1 MRAYI
6 VGGSAVKVD
15 RHFEYSYR
23 DLAYNVLSS
32 CEACGNAEYI
42 VVASALPELMAHQ
55 VDLGVHIVQWAGRR
69 VPVVRVESGES
80 SGIAAVEVAT
90 SLIHSGTARKVV
102 VLGVEKVTEY
112 PTYIANRMYS
122 LILDY
127 EFEVLR
133 GVSPPVYAALAMRE
147 LLKVGF
153 SRECFSSWAV
163 KMHENATR
171 IPHAML
177 KFKISPES
185 FKEAQ
190 VLAEPVTLYDS
201 FALGDGAS
209 AIALS
214 SEPVGYEVAVEV
226 VYGSSEVG
234 LPAYARD
241 RVSELQASTK
251 LLKQLRER
259 FGVDLRKVTVELHD
273 SYTPYPIALLYS
285 LGYIDTRCELSELEF
300 INLSGGLKAR
310 GHPIGA
316 TGVYQVYEVFKLL
329 TGGFDGVSVS
339 SEVGVVHS
347 MSGPDNA
354 SRVLLLRRWR

>member
-1 MRAYI
+1 MGAYI
-6 VGGSAVKVD
+6 VGGSIVKVD
-15 RHFEYSYR
+15 RHFEYGYR
-23 DLAYNVLSS
+23 DLAYKVLSS
-32 CEACGNAEYI
+32 CEVCGDPDYI

-80 SGIAAVEVAT
+80 SGVAAVEVAT
-90 SLIHSGTARKVV
+90 SLVRSGTARKVV

-133 GVSPPVYAALAMRE
+133 GISPPVYAALAMKE
-147 LLKVGF
+147 LMRSGF

-163 KMHENATR
+163 RMHENATR
-171 IPHAML
+171 VPHAML
-177 KFKISPES
+177 RFRISVES
-185 FKEAQ
+185 FKDAQ

-209 AIALS
+209 AIAIS
-214 SEPVGYEVAVEV
+214 SEPADYEVAVEV
-226 VYGSSEVG
+226 KYSSSEVG

-241 RVSELQASTK
+241 RVSGLEASTK
-251 LLKQLRER
+251 LFRQLEEK
-259 FGVDLRKVTVELHD
+259 FGVDLRKVAVELHD
-273 SYTPYPIALLYS
+273 SYTPYPIALLHS
-285 LGYIDTRCELSELEF
+285 LGYIDTRCELGELEYV
-300 INLSGGLKAR
+300 NLSGGLKAR

-316 TGVYQVYEVFKLL
+316 TGIYQVYEVFKLL
-329 TGGFDGVSVS
+329 TGGFDGVSVN

-347 MSGPDNA
+347 MSGPDNL
-354 SRVLLLRRWR
+354 SRVLLLRRWK